1 VFRRRR
7 PTDPWFDAECRA
19 AKRLTRRLERAY
31 PIIILSTSRCRRRDG
46 CQESRGTINA
56 GLIASCASRSAVISG
71 PRKSKLRGLIWRSC
85 GDQWISYSVVT
96 ASQCRRPLTSRLLI
110 SSPTKLPTCAYLPT
124 TRRHHA
130 AAGLTL
136 NEFGKLSVDDVTS
149 SDRQIPDKSSA
160 VDPIPTFVLKQTIDL
175 LAPFVAELFNRS
187 LAAGHF
193 SWPV

>member
-1 VFRRRR
+1 
-7 PTDPWFDAECRA
+7 
-19 AKRLTRRLERAY
+19 
-31 PIIILSTSRCRRRDG
+31 
-46 CQESRGTINA
+46 
-56 GLIASCASRSAVISG
+56 
-71 PRKSKLRGLIWRSC
+71 
-85 GDQWISYSVVT
+85 
-96 ASQCRRPLTSRLLI
+96 
-110 SSPTKLPTCAYLPT
+110 
-124 TRRHHA
+124 
-130 AAGLTL
+130 LTL